1 MCNYQLAPTPP
12 FMFYKVGECMWVGS
26 VLVIRGNYNSS
37 SPRLLCFI
45 KALDAFIKH
54 KGVTIRGMRIVKK
67 ATNRLHAFVSLSGKR
82 IVAMRINRYNALK
95 PLAERERIPMPQ
107 TSFLWKLPNPTRRAY
122 R

>member
-26 VLVIRGNYNSS
+26 VLVIRRTYNSS

-67 ATNRLHAFVSLSGKR
+67 ATNRLHAVVSLSGKR
-82 IVAMRINRYNALK
+82 IVKLEGGRHSYAANFL
-95 PLAERERIPMPQ
+95 PMEA
-107 TSFLWKLPNPTRRAY
+107 T
-122 R
+122 